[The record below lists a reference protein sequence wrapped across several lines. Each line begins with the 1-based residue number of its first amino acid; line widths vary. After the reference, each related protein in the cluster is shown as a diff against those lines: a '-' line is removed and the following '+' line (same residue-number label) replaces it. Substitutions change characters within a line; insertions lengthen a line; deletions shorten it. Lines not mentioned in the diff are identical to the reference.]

1 MKQSE
6 SLNELAKAL
15 AAFQSQVEMVNK
27 GSQGYNYK
35 YSDLSQV
42 ISTAKAI
49 LAANHLSVS
58 QLLGITEQGFTTI
71 TTMLMHASG
80 QYISNTC
87 IVPQLTAGKN
97 LNAAQALGSAISYMR
112 RYSYQAILGM
122 TSDDNDAS
130 NSHPVQQAAPTF
142 HQPQQQYQQRQ

>member
-6 SLNELAKAL
+6 ELGELGKAL
-15 AAFQSQVEMVNK
+15 AIFQSQVEPASK
-27 GSQGYNYK
+27 GSQGFNYK

-42 ISTAKAI
+42 ISTAKPA

-71 TTMLMHASG
+71 TTMLIHASG
-80 QYISNTC
+80 QYLSNSC
-87 IVPQLTAGKN
+87 IVPQLAASKN

-130 NSHPVQQAAPTF
+130 TNQAPPQF
-142 HQPQQQYQQRQ
+142 QQPQQGQRR